1 MMHTMR
7 TTVTLDPDVEAL
19 VKRAMRERG
28 LTFKQ
33 AVNDAIRAGI
43 APRTRSAS
51 PPSPTFD
58 MGDPLVDVTK
68 ALRFAGELEDQEL
81 ARRLARGQ

>member
-1 MMHTMR
+1 MMPTVR

-33 AVNDAIRAGI
+33 AVNEAIRAGVGSPSDA
-43 APRTRSAS
+43 APADF
-51 PPSPTFD
+51 PTYD
-58 MGDPLVDVTK
+58 MGEALIDITK
-68 ALRFAGELEDQEL
+68 ALRLAGELEDQEL
-81 ARRLARGQ
+81 AARLVRGS